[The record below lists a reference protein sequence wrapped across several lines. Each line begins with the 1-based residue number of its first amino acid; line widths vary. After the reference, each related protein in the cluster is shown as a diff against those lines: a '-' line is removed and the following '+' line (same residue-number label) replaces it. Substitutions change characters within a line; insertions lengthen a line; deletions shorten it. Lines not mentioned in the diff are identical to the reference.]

1 MAVVSMRA
9 LLGARIRSW
18 TIATLAGLCGAV
30 SGTDHCLAQKDLTS
44 QWTLTNSALTVDPNS
59 NRQSL
64 EMVVNTSREIVAEQP
79 FKRVR
84 IQNPEVINAI
94 PLEGGNRLQIS
105 ALKTGVTQV
114 NLLGADESVATVE
127 VMVMGDVR
135 ELETILR
142 RTFPQ
147 ATLEL
152 TPISQGII
160 VNGYVSRAA
169 DVDTLTLIAQQ
180 YFPTVINRVTVT
192 GVHTIQLHTQL
203 MEVSRTKLRNLG
215 VDWALVNGN
224 DSIVSSVAGVLAGSG
239 IGAAPSGNQ
248 TFEFSIV
255 DGGTRFQTAIEALR
269 RNNLIKVLASPTL
282 TAVDGRPASF
292 NVGGEIPILVP
303 AGLNQVAIQYREFG
317 TRLDYVAKVLGN
329 GRIYLEVRPYISE
342 IDPSRSVELS
352 GISVPGLRSRFL
364 ETGVELNAGQTLA
377 LGGLLQV
384 RTESINSG
392 LPGLADVPYLGVFFR
407 RVREEQN
414 EVELLI
420 TVTPDYAGAM
430 EPHQVPPVVPGV
442 STESPTD
449 CEFYFKGYM
458 EVPVTGNGKCAPGCG
473 PNHGLIEQAGPM
485 PATAM
490 PGMSYNLPTRS
501 QSPAMSVGPHA
512 PVLAENQLVNS
523 TWSAQQSAARPPAA
537 KVR

>member
-1 MAVVSMRA
+1 
-9 LLGARIRSW
+9 
-18 TIATLAGLCGAV
+18 
-30 SGTDHCLAQKDLTS
+30 LAQKDLTS

-352 GISVPGLRSRFL
+352 GISVPGLR
-364 ETGVELNAGQTLA
+364 
-377 LGGLLQV
+377 
-384 RTESINSG
+384 
-392 LPGLADVPYLGVFFR
+392 
-407 RVREEQN
+407 
-414 EVELLI
+414 
-420 TVTPDYAGAM
+420 
-430 EPHQVPPVVPGV
+430 
-442 STESPTD
+442 
-449 CEFYFKGYM
+449 
-458 EVPVTGNGKCAPGCG
+458 
-473 PNHGLIEQAGPM
+473 
-485 PATAM
+485 
-490 PGMSYNLPTRS
+490 
-501 QSPAMSVGPHA
+501 
-512 PVLAENQLVNS
+512 
-523 TWSAQQSAARPPAA
+523 
-537 KVR
+537 

>member
-1 MAVVSMRA
+1 
-9 LLGARIRSW
+9 
-18 TIATLAGLCGAV
+18 
-30 SGTDHCLAQKDLTS
+30 
-44 QWTLTNSALTVDPNS
+44 
-59 NRQSL
+59 
-64 EMVVNTSREIVAEQP
+64 
-79 FKRVR
+79 
-84 IQNPEVINAI
+84 
-94 PLEGGNRLQIS
+94 
-105 ALKTGVTQV
+105 
-114 NLLGADESVATVE
+114 
-127 VMVMGDVR
+127 
-135 ELETILR
+135 
-142 RTFPQ
+142 
-147 ATLEL
+147 
-152 TPISQGII
+152 
-160 VNGYVSRAA
+160 
-169 DVDTLTLIAQQ
+169 
-180 YFPTVINRVTVT
+180 
-192 GVHTIQLHTQL
+192 
-203 MEVSRTKLRNLG
+203 
-215 VDWALVNGN
+215 
-224 DSIVSSVAGVLAGSG
+224 
-239 IGAAPSGNQ
+239 
-248 TFEFSIV
+248 
-255 DGGTRFQTAIEALR
+255 
-269 RNNLIKVLASPTL
+269 
-282 TAVDGRPASF
+282 
-292 NVGGEIPILVP
+292 
-303 AGLNQVAIQYREFG
+303 
-317 TRLDYVAKVLGN
+317 
-329 GRIYLEVRPYISE
+329 
-342 IDPSRSVELS
+342 
-352 GISVPGLRSRFL
+352 
-364 ETGVELNAGQTLA
+364 

-458 EVPVTGNGKCAPGCG
+458 EVPVTGNGNCAPGCG